1 MSYKLNQTNGTLL
14 VDLVDG
20 SVDTTT
26 TDISLVGR
34 SYTGYGEAFNENFIK
49 IMENFAATSAPANP
63 LRGQIWYD
71 TAAGR
76 LKVWDGTQFRG
87 TDTTTY
93 AALKPEM
100 VAGDLWID
108 AVNKQLYFS
117 DGTAEFLAGP
127 SYTRTQGKT
136 EYDAV
141 TLVDIYGVNKTVGR
155 WSVGNN
161 TVALVSAEAFT
172 PAVID
177 VNAVQLVGFTTPYAI
192 KQGVNINPTYSDF
205 YWNGSA
211 TNADN
216 LISGGIS
223 YSAAAFLQVSP
234 ALPIA
239 TYQTTNQ
246 HMHINNDRGLLVGDV
261 SRFSIKTD
269 TTSVDRDIILTSL
282 RDDANIDIQTSSSG
296 TQLSSF
302 KIETSNQHVGIFNS
316 APQAML
322 HIGPTNGGTGDVIIE
337 GNLTVRGTNT
347 ALEVVNLRVQ
357 DKQIELG
364 INDDS
369 SLLTDAQAD
378 EGGFILKSSGL
389 DKELIWKN
397 TTNSWT
403 SSVNMDLAAGL
414 GYKING
420 TDVLTINELHS
431 SVTTA
436 SGITQVGTLSNLDV
450 DNINLNA
457 STISCSTDM
466 NLNINGDITM
476 SGTTKIRNLAT
487 PGTDNDAAHK
497 KYVDD
502 IFKEHDIELSVDSTG
517 LNDIQLAA
525 LINDLCPSTTKNNG
539 VNARVHCTSYSGAYT
554 YNATDGVSKSFTAVD
569 SAGVQNQSVVTDFS
583 FTDVND
589 TVALTVTRTLKR
601 FTIVANQW
609 VWQENLTSSV

>member
-1 MSYKLNQTNGTLL
+1 MSYKLNQTDGTLL

-20 SVDTTT
+20 SVDSTT
-26 TDISLVGR
+26 TDITLVGR
-34 SYTGYGEAFNENFIK
+34 NYTGYGEAFNENFIK
-49 IMENFAATSAPANP
+49 IIENFAATSAPANP

-71 TAAGR
+71 TSAGR
-76 LKVWDGTQFRG
+76 LKVWDGAQFRG

-93 AALKPEM
+93 AALKPSM

-108 AVNKQLYFS
+108 ATNKQLYFS

-136 EYDAV
+136 EYDAI
-141 TLVDIYGVNKTVGR
+141 TLVDIYGVDKIVGR

-161 TVALVSAEAFT
+161 TVALVSKEAFT

-177 VNAVQLVGFTTPYAI
+177 VNAALLPGFTTPYAI
-192 KQGVNINPTYSDF
+192 KQGVNISPAYTDF
-205 YWNGSA
+205 YWNGNA

-216 LISGGIS
+216 LISGGVV
-223 YSAAAFLQVSP
+223 YSAASFLQVSP
-234 ALPIA
+234 SLPIA

-246 HMHINNDRGLLVGDV
+246 HLHVNNDRGFLVGDV
-261 SRFSIKTD
+261 SRFSIATD
-269 TTSVDRDIILTSL
+269 TTSVDRDIVLTAL
-282 RDDANIDIQTSSSG
+282 RDNANIDIQTSSSG
-296 TQLSSF
+296 AQSSSF
-302 KIETSNQHVGIFNS
+302 KIETINQHVGIFNS
-316 APQAML
+316 APQAAL
-322 HIGPTNGGTGDVIIE
+322 HVGTSPSNGDVIIE
-337 GNLTVRGTNT
+337 GNLTVKGSNT

-378 EGGFILKSSGL
+378 EGGIILKSSGL

-397 TTNSWT
+397 STNSWT
-403 SSVNMDLAAGL
+403 SSVNIDVADGL

-436 SGITQVGTLSNLDV
+436 SGLTSIGTLSNLDV
-450 DNINLNA
+450 DNINLNG
-457 STISCSTDM
+457 STIACTNDLS
-466 NLNINGDITM
+466 LNINGDITM
-476 SGTTKIRNLAT
+476 TGTTKIRNLAT

-502 IFKEHDIELSVDSTG
+502 IYKSHDIELSVDSTG
-517 LNDIQLAA
+517 LTDIQLA
-525 LINDLCPSTTKNNG
+525 LLVNDLCPSTTKNNG
-539 VNARVHCTSYSGAYT
+539 VSARVHCTSYAGQYT

-583 FTDVND
+583 FTDVTD
-589 TVALTVTRTLKR
+589 TVTLTVTRTLKR
-601 FTIVANQW
+601 FAVVAGAW
-609 VWQENLTSSV
+609 VWQEDLSSSV

>member
-1 MSYKLNQTNGTLL
+1 MSYKLNQTDGTLL

-20 SVDTTT
+20 SVDSTT
-26 TDISLVGR
+26 TDITLVGR
-34 SYTGYGEAFNENFIK
+34 NYTGYGEAFNENFIK
-49 IMENFAATSAPANP
+49 IIENFAATSAPTNP

-71 TAAGR
+71 TSAGR
-76 LKVWDGTQFRG
+76 LKVWDGAQFRG

-93 AALKPEM
+93 AALKPSM

-108 AVNKQLYFS
+108 ATNKQLYFS

-136 EYDAV
+136 EYDAI
-141 TLVDIYGVNKTVGR
+141 TLVDIYGVDKIVGR

-161 TVALVSAEAFT
+161 TVALVSKEAFT

-177 VNAVQLVGFTTPYAI
+177 VNAALLPGFTTPYAI
-192 KQGVNINPTYSDF
+192 KQGVNISPAYTDF
-205 YWNGSA
+205 YWNGNA

-216 LISGGIS
+216 LISGGVV
-223 YSAAAFLQVSP
+223 YSAASFLQVSP
-234 ALPIA
+234 SLPIA

-246 HMHINNDRGLLVGDV
+246 HLHVNNDRGFLVGDV
-261 SRFSIKTD
+261 SRFSIATD
-269 TTSVDRDIILTSL
+269 TTSVDRDIVLTAF
-282 RDDANIDIQTSSSG
+282 RDNANIDIQTSSSG
-296 TQLSSF
+296 AQSSSF

-316 APQAML
+316 APQAAL
-322 HIGPTNGGTGDVIIE
+322 HVGTSPSNGDVIIE
-337 GNLTVRGTNT
+337 GNLTVKGSNT

-378 EGGFILKSSGL
+378 EGGIILKSSGL

-397 TTNSWT
+397 STNSWT
-403 SSVNMDLAAGL
+403 SSVNIDVADGL

-420 TDVLTINELHS
+420 TNVLTINELHS

-436 SGITQVGTLSNLDV
+436 SGLTSVGTLSNLDV
-450 DNINLNA
+450 DNINLNG
-457 STISCSTDM
+457 STIACTNDLS
-466 NLNINGDITM
+466 LNINGDITM
-476 SGTTKIRNLAT
+476 TGTTKIRNLAT

-502 IFKEHDIELSVDSTG
+502 IYKSHDIELSVDSTG
-517 LNDIQLAA
+517 LTDIQLA
-525 LINDLCPSTTKNNG
+525 LLVNDLCPSTTKNNG
-539 VNARVHCTSYSGAYT
+539 VSARVHCTSYAGQYT

-583 FTDVND
+583 FTDVTD
-589 TVALTVTRTLKR
+589 TVTLTVTRTLKR
-601 FTIVANQW
+601 FAVVAGAW
-609 VWQENLTSSV
+609 VWQEDLSSSV

>member
-1 MSYKLNQTNGTLL
+1 MSYKLNQTDGTLL

-20 SVDTTT
+20 SVDSTT
-26 TDISLVGR
+26 TDITLVGR
-34 SYTGYGEAFNENFIK
+34 NYTGYGEAFNENFIK
-49 IMENFAATSAPANP
+49 IIENFAATSAPANP

-71 TAAGR
+71 TSAGR
-76 LKVWDGTQFRG
+76 LKVWDGEQFRG

-93 AALKPEM
+93 AALKPSM

-108 AVNKQLYFS
+108 ATNKQLYFS

-136 EYDAV
+136 EYDAI
-141 TLVDIYGVNKTVGR
+141 TLVDIYGVDKIVGR

-161 TVALVSAEAFT
+161 TVALVSKEAFT

-177 VNAVQLVGFTTPYAI
+177 VNAALLPGFTTPYAI
-192 KQGVNINPTYSDF
+192 KQGVNISPAYTDF
-205 YWNGSA
+205 YWNGNA

-216 LISGGIS
+216 LISGGVV
-223 YSAAAFLQVSP
+223 YSAASFLQVSP
-234 ALPIA
+234 SLPIA

-246 HMHINNDRGLLVGDV
+246 HLHVNNDRGFLVGDV
-261 SRFSIKTD
+261 SRFSIATD
-269 TTSVDRDIILTSL
+269 TTSVDRDIVLTAL
-282 RDDANIDIQTSSSG
+282 RDNANIDIQTSSSG
-296 TQLSSF
+296 AQSSSF
-302 KIETSNQHVGIFNS
+302 KIETINQHVGIFNS
-316 APQAML
+316 APQAAL
-322 HIGPTNGGTGDVIIE
+322 HVGTSPSNGDVIIE
-337 GNLTVRGTNT
+337 GNLTVKGSNT

-378 EGGFILKSSGL
+378 EGGIILKSSGL

-397 TTNSWT
+397 STNSWT
-403 SSVNMDLAAGL
+403 SSVNIDVADGL

-436 SGITQVGTLSNLDV
+436 SGLTSIGTLSNLDV
-450 DNINLNA
+450 DNINLNG
-457 STISCSTDM
+457 STIACTNDLS
-466 NLNINGDITM
+466 LNINGDITM
-476 SGTTKIRNLAT
+476 TGTTKIRNLAT

-502 IFKEHDIELSVDSTG
+502 IYKSHDIELSVDSTG
-517 LNDIQLAA
+517 LTDIQLA
-525 LINDLCPSTTKNNG
+525 LLVNDLCPSTTKNNG
-539 VNARVHCTSYSGAYT
+539 VSARVHCTSYAGQYT

-583 FTDVND
+583 FTDVTD
-589 TVALTVTRTLKR
+589 TVTLTVTRTLKR
-601 FTIVANQW
+601 FAVVAGAW
-609 VWQENLTSSV
+609 VWQEDLSSSV

>member
-1 MSYKLNQTNGTLL
+1 MSYKLNQTDGTLL

-20 SVDTTT
+20 SVDSTT
-26 TDISLVGR
+26 TDITLVGR
-34 SYTGYGEAFNENFIK
+34 NYTGYGEAFNENFIK
-49 IMENFAATSAPANP
+49 IIENFAATSAPANP

-71 TAAGR
+71 TSAGR
-76 LKVWDGTQFRG
+76 LKVWDGEQFRG

-93 AALKPEM
+93 AALKPSM

-108 AVNKQLYFS
+108 ATNKQLYFS

-136 EYDAV
+136 EYDAI
-141 TLVDIYGVNKTVGR
+141 TLVDIYGVDKIVGR

-161 TVALVSAEAFT
+161 TVALVSKEAFT

-177 VNAVQLVGFTTPYAI
+177 VNAALLPGFTTPYAI
-192 KQGVNINPTYSDF
+192 KQGVNISPAYTDF
-205 YWNGSA
+205 YWNGNA

-216 LISGGIS
+216 LISGGVV
-223 YSAAAFLQVSP
+223 YSASSFLQVSP
-234 ALPIA
+234 SLPIA

-246 HMHINNDRGLLVGDV
+246 HLHVNNDRGFLVGDV
-261 SRFSIKTD
+261 SRFSIATD
-269 TTSVDRDIILTSL
+269 TTSVDRDIVLTAF
-282 RDDANIDIQTSSSG
+282 RDNANIDIQTSSSG
-296 TQLSSF
+296 SQSSSF

-316 APQAML
+316 APQAAL
-322 HIGPTNGGTGDVIIE
+322 HVGTSPSNGDVIIE
-337 GNLTVRGTNT
+337 GNLTVKGSNT

-378 EGGFILKSSGL
+378 EGGIILKSSGL

-397 TTNSWT
+397 STNSWT
-403 SSVNMDLAAGL
+403 SSVNIDVADGL

-436 SGITQVGTLSNLDV
+436 SGLTSVGTLSNLDV
-450 DNINLNA
+450 DNINLNG
-457 STISCSTDM
+457 STIACTNDLS
-466 NLNINGDITM
+466 LNINGDITM
-476 SGTTKIRNLAT
+476 TGTTKIRNLAT

-497 KYVDD
+497 KYVE
-502 IFKEHDIELSVDSTG
+502 IGRAS
-517 LNDIQLAA
+517 LN
-525 LINDLCPSTTKNNG
+525 
-539 VNARVHCTSYSGAYT
+539 
-554 YNATDGVSKSFTAVD
+554 
-569 SAGVQNQSVVTDFS
+569 
-583 FTDVND
+583 
-589 TVALTVTRTLKR
+589 
-601 FTIVANQW
+601 
-609 VWQENLTSSV
+609 SSHRIASRMPYYA

>member
-1 MSYKLNQTNGTLL
+1 MSYKLNQTDGTLL

-20 SVDTTT
+20 SVDSTT
-26 TDISLVGR
+26 TDITLVGR
-34 SYTGYGEAFNENFIK
+34 NYTGYGEAFNENFIK
-49 IMENFAATSAPANP
+49 IIENFAATSAPANP

-71 TAAGR
+71 TSAGR
-76 LKVWDGTQFRG
+76 LKVWDGAQFRG

-93 AALKPEM
+93 AALKPSM

-108 AVNKQLYFS
+108 ATNKQLYFS

-136 EYDAV
+136 EYDAI
-141 TLVDIYGVNKTVGR
+141 TLVDIYGVDKIVGR

-161 TVALVSAEAFT
+161 TVALVSKEAFT

-177 VNAVQLVGFTTPYAI
+177 VNAALLPGFTTPYAI
-192 KQGVNINPTYSDF
+192 KQGVNISPAYTDF
-205 YWNGSA
+205 YWNGNA

-216 LISGGIS
+216 LISGGVV
-223 YSAAAFLQVSP
+223 YSAASFLQVSP
-234 ALPIA
+234 SLPIA

-246 HMHINNDRGLLVGDV
+246 HLHVNNDRGFLVGDV
-261 SRFSIKTD
+261 SRFSIATD
-269 TTSVDRDIILTSL
+269 TTSVDRDIVLTAL
-282 RDDANIDIQTSSSG
+282 RDNANIDIQTSSSG
-296 TQLSSF
+296 AQSSSF
-302 KIETSNQHVGIFNS
+302 KIETINQHVGIFNS
-316 APQAML
+316 APQAAL
-322 HIGPTNGGTGDVIIE
+322 HVGTSPSNGDVIIE
-337 GNLTVRGTNT
+337 GNLTVKGSNT

-378 EGGFILKSSGL
+378 EGGIILKSSGL

-397 TTNSWT
+397 STNSWT
-403 SSVNMDLAAGL
+403 SSVNIDVADGL

-420 TDVLTINELHS
+420 TNVLTINELHS

-436 SGITQVGTLSNLDV
+436 SGLTSVGTLSNLDV
-450 DNINLNA
+450 DNINLNG
-457 STISCSTDM
+457 STIACTNDLS
-466 NLNINGDITM
+466 LNINGDITM
-476 SGTTKIRNLAT
+476 TGTTKIRNLAT

-502 IFKEHDIELSVDSTG
+502 IYKSHDIELSVDSTG
-517 LNDIQLAA
+517 LTDIQLA
-525 LINDLCPSTTKNNG
+525 LLVNDLCPSTTKNNG
-539 VNARVHCTSYSGAYT
+539 VSARVHCTSYAGQYT

-583 FTDVND
+583 FTDVTD
-589 TVALTVTRTLKR
+589 TVTLTVTRTLKR
-601 FTIVANQW
+601 FAVVAGAW
-609 VWQENLTSSV
+609 VWQEDLSSSV

>member
-1 MSYKLNQTNGTLL
+1 MSYKLNQTDGTLL

-20 SVDTTT
+20 SVDSTT
-26 TDISLVGR
+26 TDITLVGR
-34 SYTGYGEAFNENFIK
+34 NYTGYGEAFNENFIK
-49 IMENFAATSAPANP
+49 IIENFAATSAPTNP

-71 TAAGR
+71 TSAGR
-76 LKVWDGTQFRG
+76 LKVWDGAQFRG

-93 AALKPEM
+93 AALKPSM

-108 AVNKQLYFS
+108 ATNKQLYFS

-136 EYDAV
+136 EYDAI
-141 TLVDIYGVNKTVGR
+141 TLVDIYGVDKIVGR

-161 TVALVSAEAFT
+161 TVALVSKEAFT

-177 VNAVQLVGFTTPYAI
+177 VNAALLPGFTTPYAI
-192 KQGVNINPTYSDF
+192 KQGVNISPTYTDF
-205 YWNGSA
+205 YWNGNA

-216 LISGGIS
+216 LISGGVV
-223 YSAAAFLQVSP
+223 YSAASFLQVSP
-234 ALPIA
+234 SLPIA

-246 HMHINNDRGLLVGDV
+246 HLHVNNDRGFLVGDV
-261 SRFSIKTD
+261 SRFSIATD
-269 TTSVDRDIILTSL
+269 TTSVDRDIVLTAL
-282 RDDANIDIQTSSSG
+282 RDNANIDIQTSSSG
-296 TQLSSF
+296 AQSSSF

-316 APQAML
+316 APQAAL
-322 HIGPTNGGTGDVIIE
+322 HVGTSPSNGDVIIE
-337 GNLTVRGTNT
+337 GNLTVKGSNT

-378 EGGFILKSSGL
+378 EGGIILKSSGL

-397 TTNSWT
+397 STNSWT
-403 SSVNMDLAAGL
+403 SSVNIDVADGL

-436 SGITQVGTLSNLDV
+436 SGLTSVGTLSNLDV
-450 DNINLNA
+450 DNINLNG
-457 STISCSTDM
+457 STIACTNDLS
-466 NLNINGDITM
+466 LNINGDITM
-476 SGTTKIRNLAT
+476 TGTTKIRNLAT

-497 KYVDD
+497 KYVED
-502 IFKEHDIELSVDSTG
+502 IYKSHDIELSVDSTG
-517 LNDIQLAA
+517 LTDIQLA
-525 LINDLCPSTTKNNG
+525 LLVNDLCPSTTKNNG
-539 VNARVHCTSYSGAYT
+539 VSARVHCTSYAGQYT

-583 FTDVND
+583 FTDVTD
-589 TVALTVTRTLKR
+589 TVTLTVTRTLKR
-601 FTIVANQW
+601 FAVVAGAW
-609 VWQENLTSSV
+609 VWQEDLSSSV

>member
-1 MSYKLNQTNGTLL
+1 MSYKLNQTDGTLL

-20 SVDTTT
+20 SVDSTT
-26 TDISLVGR
+26 TDITLVGR
-34 SYTGYGEAFNENFIK
+34 NYTGYGEAFNENFIK
-49 IMENFAATSAPANP
+49 IIENFAATSAPTNP

-71 TAAGR
+71 TSAGR
-76 LKVWDGTQFRG
+76 LKVWDGAQFRG

-93 AALKPEM
+93 AALKPSM

-108 AVNKQLYFS
+108 ATNKQLYFS

-136 EYDAV
+136 EYDAI
-141 TLVDIYGVNKTVGR
+141 TLVDIYGVDKIVGR

-161 TVALVSAEAFT
+161 TVALVSKEAFT

-177 VNAVQLVGFTTPYAI
+177 VNAALLPGFTTPYAI
-192 KQGVNINPTYSDF
+192 KQGVNISPTYTDF
-205 YWNGSA
+205 YWNGNA

-216 LISGGIS
+216 LISGGVV
-223 YSAAAFLQVSP
+223 YSAASFLQVSP
-234 ALPIA
+234 SLPIA

-246 HMHINNDRGLLVGDV
+246 HLHVNNDRGFLVGDV
-261 SRFSIKTD
+261 SRFSIATD
-269 TTSVDRDIILTSL
+269 TTSVDRDIVLTAL
-282 RDDANIDIQTSSSG
+282 RDNANIDIQTSSSG
-296 TQLSSF
+296 AQSSSF

-316 APQAML
+316 APQAAL
-322 HIGPTNGGTGDVIIE
+322 HVGTSPSNGDVIIE
-337 GNLTVRGTNT
+337 GNLTVKGSNT

-378 EGGFILKSSGL
+378 EGGIILKSSGL

-397 TTNSWT
+397 STNSWT
-403 SSVNMDLAAGL
+403 SSVNIDVADGL

-436 SGITQVGTLSNLDV
+436 SGLTSVGTLSNLDV
-450 DNINLNA
+450 DNINLNG
-457 STISCSTDM
+457 STIACTNDLS
-466 NLNINGDITM
+466 LNINGDITM
-476 SGTTKIRNLAT
+476 TGTTKIRNLAT

-502 IFKEHDIELSVDSTG
+502 IYKSHDIELSVDSTG
-517 LNDIQLAA
+517 LTDIQLA
-525 LINDLCPSTTKNNG
+525 LLVNDLCPSTTKNNG
-539 VNARVHCTSYSGAYT
+539 VSARVHCTSYAGQYT

-583 FTDVND
+583 FTDVTD
-589 TVALTVTRTLKR
+589 TVTLTVTRTLKR
-601 FTIVANQW
+601 FAVVAGTW
-609 VWQENLTSSV
+609 VWQEDLSSSV

>member
-1 MSYKLNQTNGTLL
+1 MSYKLNQTDGTLL

-20 SVDTTT
+20 SVDSTT
-26 TDISLVGR
+26 TDITLVGR
-34 SYTGYGEAFNENFIK
+34 NYTGYGEAFNENFIK
-49 IMENFAATSAPANP
+49 IIENFAATSAPTNP

-71 TAAGR
+71 TSAGR
-76 LKVWDGTQFRG
+76 LKVWDGAQFRG

-93 AALKPEM
+93 AALKPSM

-108 AVNKQLYFS
+108 ATNKQLYFS

-136 EYDAV
+136 EYDAI
-141 TLVDIYGVNKTVGR
+141 TLVDIYGVDKIVGR

-161 TVALVSAEAFT
+161 TVALVSKEAFT

-177 VNAVQLVGFTTPYAI
+177 VNAALLPGFTTPYAI
-192 KQGVNINPTYSDF
+192 KQGVNISPTYTDF
-205 YWNGSA
+205 YWNGNA

-216 LISGGIS
+216 LISGGVV
-223 YSAAAFLQVSP
+223 YSAASFLQVSP
-234 ALPIA
+234 SLPIA

-246 HMHINNDRGLLVGDV
+246 HLHVNNDRGFLVGDV
-261 SRFSIKTD
+261 SRFSIATD
-269 TTSVDRDIILTSL
+269 TTSVDRDIVLTAL
-282 RDDANIDIQTSSSG
+282 RDNANIDIQTSSSG
-296 TQLSSF
+296 AQSSSF

-316 APQAML
+316 APQAAL
-322 HIGPTNGGTGDVIIE
+322 HVGTSPSNGDVIIE
-337 GNLTVRGTNT
+337 GNLTVKGSNT

-378 EGGFILKSSGL
+378 EGGIILKSSGL

-397 TTNSWT
+397 STNSWT
-403 SSVNMDLAAGL
+403 SSVNIDVADGL

-436 SGITQVGTLSNLDV
+436 SGLTSVGTLSNLDV
-450 DNINLNA
+450 DNINLNG
-457 STISCSTDM
+457 STIACTNDLS
-466 NLNINGDITM
+466 LNINGDITM
-476 SGTTKIRNLAT
+476 TGTTKIRNLAT

-502 IFKEHDIELSVDSTG
+502 IYKSHDIELSVDSTG
-517 LNDIQLAA
+517 LTDIQLA
-525 LINDLCPSTTKNNG
+525 LLVNDLCPSTTKNNG
-539 VNARVHCTSYSGAYT
+539 VSARVHCTSYAGQYT

-583 FTDVND
+583 FTDVTD
-589 TVALTVTRTLKR
+589 TVTLTVTRTLKR
-601 FTIVANQW
+601 FAVVAGAW
-609 VWQENLTSSV
+609 VWQEDLSSSV

>member
-1 MSYKLNQTNGTLL
+1 MSYKLNQTDGTLL

-20 SVDTTT
+20 SVDSTT
-26 TDISLVGR
+26 TDITLVGR
-34 SYTGYGEAFNENFIK
+34 NYTGYGEAFNENFIK
-49 IMENFAATSAPANP
+49 MMENFAATSAPANP

-71 TAAGR
+71 TSAGR

-108 AVNKQLYFS
+108 ATNKQLYFS
-117 DGTAEFLAGP
+117 DGTTEFLAGP
-127 SYTRTQGKT
+127 SYTRTQGQT
-136 EYDAV
+136 EYDAI
-141 TLVDIYGVNKTVGR
+141 TLVDIYGVDKIVGR
-155 WSVGNN
+155 WSVGNS
-161 TVALVSAEAFT
+161 TVALVSKEAFT

-177 VNAVQLVGFTTPYAI
+177 VNAVLLTGFPTPYAI
-192 KQGVNINPTYSDF
+192 KQGVNIVPTYSDF

-223 YSAAAFLQVSP
+223 YSAASFLQVSP

-246 HMHINNDRGLLVGDV
+246 HLHINNDRGFLTGDV
-261 SRFSIKTD
+261 SRFSIATD
-269 TTSVDRDIILTSL
+269 TTSVDRDIVLTAL

-296 TQLSSF
+296 AQSSSF

-316 APQAML
+316 APQAAL
-322 HIGPTNGGTGDVIIE
+322 HVGTTASNGDVIIE
-337 GNLTVRGTNT
+337 GNLTVKGSNT

-369 SLLTDAQAD
+369 SLLTDAQAN
-378 EGGFILKSSGL
+378 EGGIILKSSGL

-397 TTNSWT
+397 STNSWT
-403 SSVNMDLAAGL
+403 SSVNIDVADGL

-420 TDVLTINELHS
+420 ANVLTINELHS

-436 SGITQVGTLSNLDV
+436 SGLTSVGTLSILDV
-450 DNINLNA
+450 DNINLNG
-457 STISCSTDM
+457 STIACTNDM
-466 NLNINGDITM
+466 SLNINGDITM

-502 IFKEHDIELSVDSTG
+502 IYKEHDIELSVDSTG
-517 LNDIQLAA
+517 LTDIQLA
-525 LINDLCPSTTKNNG
+525 LLVNDLCPSTTKNNG
-539 VNARVHCTSYSGAYT
+539 VNARVHCTSYAGAYT

-583 FTDVND
+583 FTDVSD
-589 TVALTVTRTLKR
+589 TVTLTVTRTLKR
-601 FTIVANQW
+601 FAVVAGAW
-609 VWQENLTSSV
+609 VWQEDLTSSV